1 MQQQQRYPSQGPPM
15 RNYPQ
20 PGYAPVCF
28 QAQIKRPFT

>member
-28 QAQIKRPFT
+28 HAQLKRPFI